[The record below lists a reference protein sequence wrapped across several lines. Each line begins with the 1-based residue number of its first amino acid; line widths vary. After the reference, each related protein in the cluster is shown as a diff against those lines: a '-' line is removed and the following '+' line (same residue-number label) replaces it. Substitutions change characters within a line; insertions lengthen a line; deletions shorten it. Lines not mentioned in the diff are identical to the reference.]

1 MQRFLF
7 NISILYAYSSVPNKQ
22 HYILIDFCKA
32 LKYKVFMTHP
42 NALSLAFL
50 EGPDFFCKKRSSVYQ
65 QQTNTYIFVAV
76 TSSEILKVMRKSGVT
91 FNFDK
96 QNVTDFTKFSK
107 NDNVPGLRSKFVKVV
122 IDPLFFGQKNHK
134 GLLFISK
141 LKEI

>member
-50 EGPDFFCKKRSSVYQ
+50 EGPDFCFAKREAVYSKASRYTASSC
-65 QQTNTYIFVAV
+65 
-76 TSSEILKVMRKSGVT
+76 
-91 FNFDK
+91 
-96 QNVTDFTKFSK
+96 TDLTGARF
-107 NDNVPGLRSKFVKVV
+107 
-122 IDPLFFGQKNHK
+122 
-134 GLLFISK
+134 
-141 LKEI
+141 

>member
-50 EGPDFFCKKRSSVYQ
+50 EGPDFFLQKEKQCISTVDQ
-65 QQTNTYIFVAV
+65 YIYISCGHVFRDFE
-76 TSSEILKVMRKSGVT
+76 SEAKIRC
-91 FNFDK
+91 NF
-96 QNVTDFTKFSK
+96 QF
-107 NDNVPGLRSKFVKVV
+107 R
-122 IDPLFFGQKNHK
+122 
-134 GLLFISK
+134 
-141 LKEI
+141 